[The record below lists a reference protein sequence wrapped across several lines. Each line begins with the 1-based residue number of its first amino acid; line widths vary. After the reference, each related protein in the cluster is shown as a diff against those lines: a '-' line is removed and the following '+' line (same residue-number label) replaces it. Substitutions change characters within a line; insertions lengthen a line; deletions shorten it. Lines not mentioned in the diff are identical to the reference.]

1 MMRVLNRAAVTG
13 IAAAFAVIFVAVTLH
28 ASGSSPEPRSTPT
41 PAAETTGDKDQNDL
55 FAKGA
60 EYAKNE
66 QFNEARKIFEELAVQ
81 QPKNPDVL
89 NMLAYTQRKTG
100 DIDEALSNY
109 KQALKIRPKFPQ
121 AHEYMG
127 EAYLQAALREAE
139 TLQGYGA
146 AGSEELTKLANALQE
161 AASKLQANSSKD
173 GKKSNW

>member
-1 MMRVLNRAAVTG
+1 MTRISNRTTGTGLAAV
-13 IAAAFAVIFVAVTLH
+13 VAVTFAAAALH
-28 ASGSSPEPRSTPT
+28 ASGSSPEPKSTPA
-41 PAAETTGDKDQNDL
+41 PAAQAPAEKSDTDL
-55 FAKGA
+55 FAKGS

-66 QFNEARKIFEELAVQ
+66 QFSEARKIFEELAVQ

-109 KQALKIRPKFPQ
+109 KQALKLRPKFPQ

-139 TLQGYGA
+139 TLKSYGSS
-146 AGSEELTKLANALQE
+146 GNEELTKLANALQE
-161 AASKLQANSSKD
+161 AASTLQANSSKD